1 MRKEEKIMEDKEYEK
16 ELKENPPIMVEN
28 LPLRPNEL
36 VFTKMPK
43 GDKFQL
49 LIRYLNDIATFD
61 KNQTILLAQLTTLVK
76 YICEHLG
83 IDVVAKEKET
93 SRKIKDQI
101 EQNIKD
107 SKEKLAGK

>member
-1 MRKEEKIMEDKEYEK
+1 MEDKEY
-16 ELKENPPIMVEN
+16 LKALEENPPVKVDK

-36 VFTKMPK
+36 VFSDMPD

-49 LIRYLNDIATFD
+49 LIRYLNDVATFD

-83 IDVVAKEKET
+83 IDVVAKEKES

-101 EQNIKD
+101 EQNIQD
-107 SKEKLAGK
+107 SKEKIIKEAGK

>member
-1 MRKEEKIMEDKEYEK
+1 MEDKEYLKALEK
-16 ELKENPPIMVEN
+16 NPPVKVKE

-36 VFTKMPK
+36 VFSDMSD

-49 LIRYLNDIATFD
+49 LIRYLNDVATFD

-83 IDVVAKEKET
+83 IDVVAKEKES

-101 EQNIKD
+101 EQNIQD
-107 SKEKLAGK
+107 SKEKIIKEAGK